1 MTAYST
7 SRPTTV
13 GDPEALETLE
23 TREDRLRRQIL
34 RWSLVIVLV
43 IAGILLYWLSEREL
57 INSMFFPGYLAFILG
72 GFVGAGELM
81 ARYRDAP
88 FGSLVRNPSFVYI
101 GVNAL
106 AATVAF
112 FLINVFGWTFQDV
125 APESP
130 AAATALQV
138 LVAGFG
144 AMALF
149 RSSLFIARIGEQEV
163 GIGPS
168 IVLQTVLNA
177 ADAGVDRES
186 AKARA
191 PAVEKIMR
199 GVDANKAKD
208 ILPLFCYRLLQS
220 SLPEGEYNVMKS
232 KVDDI
237 FSGKKESIAV
247 GPEDQQVVEVAA
259 NSKAYLVGLILMNYM
274 GADVLGVG
282 VKTLGSEI
290 KKPPKLYVEDI
301 TKEISDDEVQ
311 EEAVVDYHVS
321 AEDAEG
327 NPIQPSCNPP
337 SGTKFP
343 VGQTTIV
350 SCEATDNTTGLKA
363 RESFKVELL
372 NKKAE
377 IQEAQQQGLEEV
389 APIGE

>member
-1 MTAYST
+1 LQ
-7 SRPTTV
+7 P
-13 GDPEALETLE
+13 
-23 TREDRLRRQIL
+23 
-34 RWSLVIVLV
+34 RW
-43 IAGILLYWLSEREL
+43 
-57 INSMFFPGYLAFILG
+57 
-72 GFVGAGELM
+72 
-81 ARYRDAP
+81 
-88 FGSLVRNPSFVYI
+88 PS
-101 GVNAL
+101 
-106 AATVAF
+106 
-112 FLINVFGWTFQDV
+112 FLINLFDWEFQDV
-125 APESP
+125 APDSP

-199 GVDANKAKD
+199 SVDANKAKD

-237 FSGKKESIAV
+237 FSGKKDVIAV
-247 GPEDQQVVEVAA
+247 APEGQQVIEVAA

-274 GADVLGVG
+274 GADVLEVG

-290 KKPPKLYVEDI
+290 KKSPRMYAEDI
-301 TKEISDDEVQ
+301 TKEISEDEDQ
-311 EEAVVDYHVS
+311 EVAVEYQVS

-327 NPIQPSCNPP
+327 TPIHPQCSPP

-350 SCEATDNTTGLKA
+350 SCQAIDDKTGLKA
-363 RESFKVELL
+363 KESFKVALL
-372 NKKAE
+372 KKKD
-377 IQEAQQQGLEEV
+377 IQKAQQQGLVGNGSALEE
-389 APIGE
+389 GRGNKEKL

>member
-1 MTAYST
+1 
-7 SRPTTV
+7 
-13 GDPEALETLE
+13 
-23 TREDRLRRQIL
+23 
-34 RWSLVIVLV
+34 
-43 IAGILLYWLSEREL
+43 
-57 INSMFFPGYLAFILG
+57 
-72 GFVGAGELM
+72 M

-106 AATVAF
+106 AAAVAF
-112 FLINVFGWTFQDV
+112 FLINVFGWTFQKV
-125 APESP
+125 APDSP
-130 AAATALQV
+130 TAATALQV

-191 PAVEKIMR
+191 PAVEQILR

-232 KVDDI
+232 KVNDI
-237 FSGKKESIAV
+237 FSGKKEVIAT
-247 GPEDQQVVEVAA
+247 GPEDQQIVEVAA
-259 NSKAYLVGLILMNYM
+259 NSKAYLLGLILMNYM
-274 GADVLGVG
+274 GADVLEVG

-301 TKEISDDEVQ
+301 TKEISESGVQ
-311 EEAVVDYHVS
+311 EAAVEYQVL

-327 NPIQPSCNPP
+327 KPIQPTCNPP
-337 SGTKFP
+337 SGTMFP

-350 SCEATDNTTGLKA
+350 RCEAIDNTTGLKS

-377 IQEAQQQGLEEV
+377 IQAAQQGLV
-389 APIGE
+389 ARALRFL